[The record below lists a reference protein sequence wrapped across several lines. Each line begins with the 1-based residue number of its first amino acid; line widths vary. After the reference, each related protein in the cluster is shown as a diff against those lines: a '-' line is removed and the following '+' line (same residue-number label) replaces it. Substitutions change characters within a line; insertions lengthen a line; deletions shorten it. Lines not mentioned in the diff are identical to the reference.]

1 MDFTEE
7 ENKELEVTTRSGYIL
22 RDVARNFLQC
32 LGEAGSNSAG
42 KLIHYTADMICSGG
56 LLLFEKLCFEYAFD
70 HIGIASPRI
79 FLYLQQQFK
88 ELREKAAQLDFNKF
102 CNTTEVQQ
110 KCTEIVL
117 ILQGCPK
124 KSKPKYPTIPGDT
137 HENENWLR
145 SVLRTT
151 DKACVR
157 KVYQRNSD
165 LEQLLHAGNE
175 MVFAIMEGATERA
188 LFWAKWLLEED
199 AITRK
204 KFGSG
209 LSTIERGPPGLK
221 NANQK
226 ASVGYYLISVLAEL
240 YKEFSQKGM
249 VRLHQ
254 EFQALLDLYRSI
266 DQKNTQ
272 RRKMDTL
279 CVMVQILVDMP
290 RMKVPAAPTLVQD
303 PSFLQ
308 RIVEQS
314 DTFFKEVLFLPI
326 PKKFLPNTVTGIK
339 KKKSKEPNKEE
350 KLQQQLAMIDQVAM
364 NYYKM

>member
-7 ENKELEVTTRSGYIL
+7 EEKELEIVTRSGYVL
-22 RDVARNFLQC
+22 RDLARTFIQC
-32 LGEAGSNSAG
+32 LGEGGPNSAG
-42 KLIHYTADMICSGG
+42 KLLHYTADMICSGG
-56 LLLFEKLCFEYAFD
+56 LLLFEKLCFDYAYD

-79 FLYLQQQFK
+79 FLYLQRQFK
-88 ELREKAAQLDFNKF
+88 ELREKAAKLDFNKF
-102 CNTTEVQQ
+102 CTTIEIQQ
-110 KCTEIVL
+110 TCSEIVL

-124 KSKPKYPTIPGDT
+124 KTKPKFPSIPPET

-175 MVFAIMEGATERA
+175 MVFAINEGATERA

-199 AITRK
+199 SIIRK

-226 ASVGYYLISVLAEL
+226 SSVGYYLINVLAEL

-254 EFQALLDLYRSI
+254 EFQALLDIYRSI

-272 RRKMDTL
+272 KRKMDTL
-279 CVMVQILVDMP
+279 CLMIQILVDMP

-303 PSFLQ
+303 PTSLQ
-308 RIVEQS
+308 RMVEHS

-326 PKKFLPNTVTGIK
+326 PKKLLPNTVTGIK
-339 KKKSKEPNKEE
+339 KKKAKEPSKEE
-350 KLQQQLAMIDQVAM
+350 KLQEKLAMIDQVAM
-364 NYYKM
+364 NFYKL